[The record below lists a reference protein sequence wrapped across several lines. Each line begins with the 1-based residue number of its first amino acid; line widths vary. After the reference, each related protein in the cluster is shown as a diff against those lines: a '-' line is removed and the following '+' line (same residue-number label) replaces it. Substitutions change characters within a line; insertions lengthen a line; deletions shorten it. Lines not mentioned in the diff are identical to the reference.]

1 MTPVLQMYDAG
12 VRRKL
17 ETVKYCTTWLVLARL
32 TCKQSSQIGI
42 RTQYAGPNTNERAR
56 PLLSSNETG
65 SSSLNGFLGTFSSA
79 LYVKYGT
86 S

>member
-1 MTPVLQMYDAG
+1 MYDAG

-17 ETVKYCTTWLVLARL
+17 EPVKYCTTWLVLARL
-32 TCKQSSQIGI
+32 TCKQSSQIDI
-42 RTQYAGPNTNERAR
+42 RTQSKEPNRNERAKS
-56 PLLSSNETG
+56 LLSSNENG

-79 LYVKYGT
+79 LFVKYGT